1 MYSLDEFEETEPE
14 LELLEWAGMVSNIH
28 RFTFPHSLTVYFY
41 HTRYIEQSKYEP
53 RHEISNNVAF

>member
-28 RFTFPHSLTVYFY
+28 RFTFPRPLTVYFY
-41 HTRYIEQSKYEP
+41 
-53 RHEISNNVAF
+53 